1 MTPPTTQ
8 RAAIYARVSS
18 QDQDLEPQLR
28 QLRRYVA
35 ARRWTAVEYVD
46 TGGSGEKDHRP
57 ALDRLLRDA
66 GRGRVDV
73 LVCSRL
79 DRLGRTLRH
88 LVTLL
93 DGLQV
98 IGVAFVSVYE
108 GIDGTTPAGRVQL
121 HVLAALAEFE
131 RARMAERVASGLAR
145 ARTQGQRLGRPKKV
159 VSEMVLAPVRGLSIR
174 DAARRLGVSPS
185 TAYRWL
191 CQQPREVTTREA
203 RRSRKP
209 RLLELVTKHPGD
221 ARGRST
227 S

>member
-1 MTPPTTQ
+1 MTRPSQ

-28 QLRRYVA
+28 QLRRYVT

-46 TGGSGEKDHRP
+46 TGALGRTDHRP

-66 GRGRVDV
+66 AQGQVDV

-98 IGVAFVSVYE
+98 IGVPFVSVYE
-108 GIDGTTPAGRVQL
+108 GIDGTTPVGRVQL

-131 RARMAERVASGLAR
+131 RARLGERVAAGLAR
-145 ARTQGQRLGRPKKV
+145 ARTHGQRLGRPQKV
-159 VSEMVLAPVRGLSIR
+159 VSETVLAPVRGLSVR
-174 DAARRLGVSPS
+174 EAARRLGVSPS

-191 CQQPREVTTREA
+191 CQPPREVTEREA
-203 RRSRKP
+203 HRNRKP
-209 RLLELVTKHPGD
+209 RLLQLVTTHPGQST
-221 ARGRST
+221 GRST